1 MLLVWR
7 APQVNARRLPE
18 VRGMTIT
25 RTAYDAFCKVRG
37 LIELSA
43 QNNMSTQR
51 TQNVVLQRLDA
62 DDLASVAA
70 LLDSHETAISAKRLI
85 NQV

>member
-1 MLLVWR
+1 
-7 APQVNARRLPE
+7 
-18 VRGMTIT
+18 MTIT
-25 RTAYDAFCKVRG
+25 ETAYEAFCKVRG

-70 LLDSHETAISAKRLI
+70 LLDSHETAASAKRFI
-85 NQV
+85 DEGEKR